1 MSQLLRRLLTWPIR
15 FYQRWIS
22 RWTPAM
28 CRFRPTCSQY
38 AVEAIEHH
46 GVIKGVWLGT
56 WRLLRC
62 HPFHPGGWDPVPGTE
77 ERAYRDRCCAGER
90 EEN

>member
-1 MSQLLRRLLTWPIR
+1 MKELLRRLVTWPIR
-15 FYQRWIS
+15 VYQRWIS
-22 RWTPAM
+22 PWTPAM

-38 AVEAIEHH
+38 AVEAVHHH
-46 GVIKGVWLGT
+46 GVLKGLALGT

-62 HPFHPGGWDPVPGTE
+62 NPFTKGGWDPVPGTPE
-77 ERAYRDRCCAGER
+77 AEYRHRCCGEP